1 MLVVTLALSCFKDE
15 NDFIC
20 RDRGMFFLFF
30 FFSFFIDGCLCGFFF
45 KCHLLVLLIKVCL
58 FFFFFR
64 VD

>member
-15 NDFIC
+15 SDFIC
-20 RDRGMFFLFF
+20 RDSYVFFLFPF
-30 FFSFFIDGCLCGFFF
+30 LLMDACVVSFF

-58 FFFFFR
+58 FFFR

>member
-20 RDRGMFFLFF
+20 RERGIFF

-45 KCHLLVLLIKVCL
+45 KCHLRVLLIKVCL
-58 FFFFFR
+58 FFFFFFR